1 MVLQEL
7 VQRVE
12 EVVLDQRL
20 DDELVQV
27 VLWQTTKQG
36 PGVAGLQLL

>member
-20 DDELVQV
+20 DDEFVQV
-27 VLWQTTKQG
+27 VLKQTRRRLRCG
-36 PGVAGLQLL
+36 GLQLL